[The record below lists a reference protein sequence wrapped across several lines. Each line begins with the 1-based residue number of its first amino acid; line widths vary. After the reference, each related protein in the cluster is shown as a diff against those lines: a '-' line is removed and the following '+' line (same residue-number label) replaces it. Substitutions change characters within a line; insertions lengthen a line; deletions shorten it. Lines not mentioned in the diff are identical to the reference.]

1 MMFVLDF
8 FREGGEFMYVILV
21 ISVIAMA
28 TVIERGYMILFRFNI
43 NGAAFMAQVQK
54 LVMAN
59 NIDRAIKLC
68 NAESNSALTRVLKAG
83 LTRAN
88 RSALEI
94 QNAVDEAT
102 LETIPM
108 LQKRTPYLA
117 MWANVATLTGLLGTI
132 SGLVIAFKAVATAAP
147 EEKQQMLAQGISVAM
162 YTTAFGLVV
171 AIPVMIAHSVISNR
185 TVQLIDEID
194 QYSVKLINL
203 LTARQRG
210 TFKEEGGEG
219 CARAVFWEHF
229 REPLCAPQV
238 S

>member
-185 TVQLIDEID
+185 TVKLIDEID

-210 TFKEEGGEG
+210 TLKEEGGEG
-219 CARAVFWEHF
+219 
-229 REPLCAPQV
+229 
-238 S
+238 

>member
-1 MMFVLDF
+1 MSSMYHFVTDF

-43 NGAAFMAQVQK
+43 NGAAFMAQIQK

-68 NAESNSALTRVLKAG
+68 NAESNSALTKVLKAG

-88 RSALEI
+88 RSAVEI

-102 LETIPM
+102 LEAIPQ

-171 AIPVMIAHSVISNR
+171 AIPVMIAHSIISNR
-185 TVQLIDEID
+185 TVKLIDEID

-203 LTARQRG
+203 LSARQRG
-210 TFKEEGGEG
+210 TLKDGEG
-219 CARAVFWEHF
+219 
-229 REPLCAPQV
+229 
-238 S
+238 